1 MKLYS
6 VSRLNRYPVDA
17 TTPEM
22 GLFLSFIKSL
32 HGLHANRT
40 EWMIFGEEERLA
52 GSIDFVATDGA
63 GKLHLFDWK
72 RSKDPCGYTWVVVD
86 GIAT

>member
-1 MKLYS
+1 
-6 VSRLNRYPVDA
+6 
-17 TTPEM
+17 
-22 GLFLSFIKSL
+22 
-32 HGLHANRT
+32 
-40 EWMIFGEEERLA
+40 MIFGEEERLA